1 MGEIISLVLAGGLLF
16 LAYRIIRNG
25 FIHPQS
31 KRLNGFGILGCV
43 LLVLVAVTLIGRL
56 F

>member
-31 KRLNGFGILGCV
+31 KRLNGFGILGCFV
-43 LLVLVAVTLIGRL
+43 LLLVGLYFAMRL
-56 F
+56 L